1 MKALTAYD
9 WPGNIRELENEVKR
23 AAVLTPGKKINF
35 EDLSE
40 TVKEERLE
48 PLELDPAPSTPAGKS
63 KQSLKDRVTV
73 LEIQMIRDAMAQ
85 TGNDKRRTA
94 KMLGLS
100 HQGLLNKLKRYGL
113 G

>member
-1 MKALTAYD
+1 
-9 WPGNIRELENEVKR
+9 LESGPV
-23 AAVLTPGKKINF
+23 P
-35 EDLSE
+35 E
-40 TVKEERLE
+40 T
-48 PLELDPAPSTPAGKS
+48 SSGKS